1 MADSESFGVMTSG
14 ASTAALLK
22 LQPELERVAGC
33 AVLLLSRSIGIGAT
47 YIPNRLRQGEIADL
61 VIVADDV
68 LCQCI
73 SDGLVAAGSRVPLV
87 QSLVGMAV
95 RAGAPRP
102 EIATVESL
110 KRTLL
115 DAASVGYSASVS
127 GQYLVHELWPRLG
140 VVDAVLPKAR
150 RIGDE
155 RIGSVVARGEV
166 EIGFE
171 QMSELMPVPG
181 IAHVTPLPPEA
192 QKITTFS
199 GGVAASSPHP
209 ARARAVLQF
218 LCTQPARQA
227 FLDCGLRPV

>member
-1 MADSESFGVMTSG
+1 
-14 ASTAALLK
+14 
-22 LQPELERVAGC
+22 
-33 AVLLLSRSIGIGAT
+33 
-47 YIPNRLRQGEIADL
+47 
-61 VIVADDV
+61 
-68 LCQCI
+68 
-73 SDGLVAAGSRVPLV
+73 
-87 QSLVGMAV
+87 
-95 RAGAPRP
+95 
-102 EIATVESL
+102 
-110 KRTLL
+110 
-115 DAASVGYSASVS
+115 
-127 GQYLVHELWPRLG
+127 
-140 VVDAVLPKAR
+140 VDAVLPKAR

>member
-1 MADSESFGVMTSG
+1 MPDSESFGVMTSG
-14 ASTAALLK
+14 ASTAALLA

-33 AVLLLSRSIGIGAT
+33 PVVLLSRSIGIGAT
-47 YIPNRLRQGEIADL
+47 YIPNRLRQGEVADL

-68 LCQCI
+68 LQQCI
-73 SDGLVAAGSRVPLV
+73 TDGLVLSGSRVPLV

-102 EIATVESL
+102 DIGTVESL

-127 GQYLVHELWPRLG
+127 GQYLVDELWPRLG
-140 VVDAVLPKAR
+140 IADAVLAKAR
-150 RIGDE
+150 CIGDE
-155 RIGSVVARGEV
+155 RIGAVVARGEV

-171 QMSELMPVPG
+171 QMSELLPVPG

-227 FLDCGLRPV
+227 FLDSGLRPV